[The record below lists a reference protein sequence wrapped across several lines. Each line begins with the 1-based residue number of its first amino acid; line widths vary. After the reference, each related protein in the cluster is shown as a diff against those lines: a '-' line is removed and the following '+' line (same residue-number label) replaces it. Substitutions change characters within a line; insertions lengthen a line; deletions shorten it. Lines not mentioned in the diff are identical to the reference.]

1 MPCIARGIS
10 KIELKKLLIYL
21 AYVIPKGIHEFPH
34 KNSAHLIQPFS
45 QP

>member
-1 MPCIARGIS
+1 MPGVARGIL
-10 KIELKKLLIYL
+10 KIELKKLFIYL
-21 AYVIPKGIHEFPH
+21 AYVIPTGIHELPH